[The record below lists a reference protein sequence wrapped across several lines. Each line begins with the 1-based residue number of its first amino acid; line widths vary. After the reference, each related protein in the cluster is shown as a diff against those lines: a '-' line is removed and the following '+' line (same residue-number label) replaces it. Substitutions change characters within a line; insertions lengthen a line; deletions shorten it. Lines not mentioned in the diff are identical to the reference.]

1 MTYVLVPPGMVHAS
15 QRKIILFCCLCHL
28 FLIFIFFLTVKNVP
42 ANLALMKEAVLLV
55 LVFVASVSTYL
66 EDLSRPQRKLVE
78 KQMSSNCDKY
88 NFSTAWESCLALVGR
103 TGRKICWS
111 LLKFSV

>member
-1 MTYVLVPPGMVHAS
+1 MEPVT
-15 QRKIILFCCLCHL
+15 QQ
-28 FLIFIFFLTVKNVP
+28 KNVVT
-42 ANLALMKEAVLLV
+42 ETVLLPGHVLMV

>member
-1 MTYVLVPPGMVHAS
+1 M
-15 QRKIILFCCLCHL
+15 
-28 FLIFIFFLTVKNVP
+28 KNVP
-42 ANLALMKEAVLLV
+42 ANLALMKEAVPLV